1 MSNAANSGRP
11 TGIEVAGV
19 RYRSIGLAAAALG
32 VSHAT
37 VSKRV
42 RSPDFPEYR
51 QVDDS
56 ASKPAPAPSRHP
68 LTFEERMIGKPVAE
82 PAPWKY
88 DGGKRRAP
96 VLDPN
101 FDPPRVVRRV
111 GWRKCMC
118 CATPMW
124 SEDVVRIRMCL
135 DCGGFG
141 GQPEGR
147 RSHSGLRL
155 L

>member
-1 MSNAANSGRP
+1 MSSSANSGRP
-11 TGIEVAGV
+11 TSIEVAGV
-19 RYRSIGLAAAALG
+19 RYPSIGQAAMALG

-42 RSPDFPEYR
+42 RSPDFPDYR
-51 QVDDS
+51 QIDAS
-56 ASKPAPAPSRHP
+56 APKLASAPSRRP
-68 LTFEERMIGKPVAE
+68 LTFEERKLGRPVTE

-88 DGGKRRAP
+88 DGGKQRAP

-118 CATPMW
+118 CSKPMW

-141 GQPEGR
+141 GQPSGS
-147 RSHSGLRL
+147 RSRSGSWL